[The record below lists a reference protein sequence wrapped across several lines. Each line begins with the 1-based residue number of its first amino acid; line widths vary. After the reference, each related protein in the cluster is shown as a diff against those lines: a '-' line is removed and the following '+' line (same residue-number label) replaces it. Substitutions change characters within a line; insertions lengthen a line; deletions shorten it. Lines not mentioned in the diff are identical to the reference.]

1 MDTYS
6 GILVTHEGIFYGDL
20 IVDELTFEESRIEKD
35 DFVISPTF
43 FNAHTHL
50 GDAAFREAPRE
61 DLELLVGP
69 NGYKHRMLAQTDK
82 SVLRDYA
89 ALEVKESRKCG
100 TSHFLDFREG
110 GKVGLAV
117 TEGLDGVLTLARPSS
132 VEEAEKMDV
141 FGFAYS
147 STRDHEMDLIEE
159 VRGLA
164 KRKKKIFGIHA
175 GERDCE
181 DVESALSLHPDLV
194 VHMNMC
200 QEMIKAFI
208 DSGIPVV
215 SCIRSNAFFNLIN
228 LRSYEILSEYDLW
241 LIGTD
246 NAMISTASILDEM
259 HFAAYLMG
267 NEEAIFRAATSG
279 YGIFS
284 LRHGYIIFNREYSFK
299 RTSNPILTLVRRAG
313 IRDIEKVVLP

>member
-1 MDTYS
+1 MDIYS

-20 IVDELTFEESRIEKD
+20 IADELTFEESRIEKD
-35 DFVISPTF
+35 EFVISPTF

-50 GDAAFREAPRE
+50 GDAALREAPRK

-69 NGYKHRMLAQTDK
+69 EGYKHRMLTQTDT
-82 SVLRDYA
+82 SVLREYA
-89 ALEVKESRKCG
+89 ALEVKESQKCG

-110 GKVGLAV
+110 GKAGLAV
-117 TEGLDGVLTLARPSS
+117 TRGLDGVLTLARPSS
-132 VEEAEKMDV
+132 VDEAEELDV

-147 STRDHEMDLIEE
+147 STRDHEMELIEE
-159 VRGLA
+159 VRRLA
-164 KRKKKIFGIHA
+164 KRKKKVFGIHA

-200 QEMIKAFI
+200 PERIKAFI
-208 DSGIPVV
+208 DSEIPIV
-215 SCIRSNAFFNLIN
+215 SCIRSNAFFNLLN
-228 LRSYEILSEYDLW
+228 LKSYGILSEYDLW
-241 LIGTD
+241 LLGTD
-246 NAMISTASILDEM
+246 NAMISTASMLDEM
-259 HFAAYLMG
+259 HFAAYLVG

-279 YGIFS
+279 YEIFG
-284 LRHGYIIFNREYSFK
+284 LRHGYIVFNREYSFK

-313 IRDIEKVVLP
+313 VRDIEKVVLP